1 MFQAGDVV
9 KHRQTKR
16 RTWTVV
22 YVNKKAGML
31 ILQRQGYKG
40 RLITR
45 RAWRPESYRKVDP
58 ADYLPHQ
65 YVAPGGLL

>member
-1 MFQAGDVV
+1 MLQVGDVV

-16 RTWTVV
+16 RTWTIVRIG
-22 YVNKKAGML
+22 KMGSL
-31 ILQRQGYKG
+31 TLQRRGYKD
-40 RLITR
+40 RLITQTTT
-45 RAWRPESYRKVDP
+45 RPESYRKVDP